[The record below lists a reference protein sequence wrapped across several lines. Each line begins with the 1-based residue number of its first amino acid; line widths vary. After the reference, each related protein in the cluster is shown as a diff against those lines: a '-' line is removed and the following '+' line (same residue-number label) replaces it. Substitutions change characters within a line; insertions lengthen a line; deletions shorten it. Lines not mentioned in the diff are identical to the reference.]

1 MAEVYSF
8 MQDAELLKII
18 RELIMSQ
25 KLAALSTQ
33 DHGQP
38 YINLMAFAATDDLK
52 YLFFATSRAT
62 RKYANLMADAR
73 VALLI
78 DNRTNQEVDF
88 VNAAALTALGKVWE
102 LLGLER
108 EQALPIYLKKHTYL
122 KDFVMSPS
130 CSLLRLKVDKYILVT
145 RFQEIREWQLAP

>member
-8 MQDAELLKII
+8 MQDVELLKII

-52 YLFFATSRAT
+52 YLFFATSRET

-88 VNAAALTALGKVWE
+88 VNAVSLTALGKIWE

-108 EQALPIYLKKHTYL
+108 EQALPIYLEKHPLL
-122 KDFVMSPS
+122 KDFVVSPS

-145 RFQEIREWQLAP
+145 RFQEIREWHLAS

>member
-1 MAEVYSF
+1 

-62 RKYANLMADAR
+62 RKYANLMADSR
-73 VALLI
+73 VAVLV
-78 DNRTNQEVDF
+78 DSRKNEVDDF
-88 VNAAALTALGKVWE
+88 SEAAALTALGKAWE
-102 LLGLER
+102 VQGAER
-108 EQALPIYLKKHTYL
+108 QEFLPIYLAKHPYL
-122 KDFVMSPS
+122 KEFVAGPT
-130 CSLLRLKVDKYILVT
+130 CALLRIRVDKYIVVT
-145 RFQEIREWQLAP
+145 RFQDVREIQIP

>member
-1 MAEVYSF
+1 

-88 VNAAALTALGKVWE
+88 VNAVALTALGKVWE

-108 EQALPIYLKKHTYL
+108 EQALPIYLEKHPFL

-145 RFQEIREWQLAP
+145 RFQEIREWHFAS

>member
-88 VNAAALTALGKVWE
+88 VNAVSLTALGKVWE

-108 EQALPIYLKKHTYL
+108 EQALPIYLEKHPLL

>member
-1 MAEVYSF
+1 
-8 MQDAELLKII
+8 
-18 RELIMSQ
+18 MSQ
-25 KLAALSTQ
+25 KLAVLSTQ

-52 YLFFATSRAT
+52 SLFFATSRAT

-78 DNRTNQEVDF
+78 DNRTNQEVDL
-88 VNAAALTALGKVWE
+88 VNAAALTALGKVLE

-108 EQALPIYLKKHTYL
+108 EQALSRYREKHPSL

-145 RFQEIREWQLAP
+145 RFQEIREWQISP